1 MALAAVA
8 FHRHSLWLMLSVL
21 FLMGLHSTLF
31 GPIKYAIL
39 PQALHPDELVGGNA
53 LVETGTSLAILIGMI
68 AGGSAMAMAG
78 VGPTAA
84 SILVLSIAVLGY
96 LVSRSIPPAPAAAP
110 DLKFNWNPFTETV
123 RVLGFVTK
131 NRTVFNSVLGISWF
145 WFFGGV
151 FTMQL
156 PNYTKIFLGGTES
169 VSILVLALF
178 SIGVGAG
185 SLLCEKLSG
194 RRVEIGLVPFG
205 SIGLTLFG
213 LDLYFARPLPA
224 TLHEL
229 SALAFVDRARQ
240 LAHRDR
246 FRPGRRVRAAS
257 TSCRCSRSCRAARR
271 RASSRA

>member
-1 MALAAVA
+1 MALASVA
-8 FHRHSLWLMLSVL
+8 FYQHSLWLMLTVL

-68 AGGSAMAMAG
+68 AGGVGDGGRGPGRG
-78 VGPTAA
+78 VDPRA
-84 SILVLSIAVLGY
+84 SRSRSRGY
-96 LVSRSIPPAPAAAP
+96 LVCRAIPPAPPTAP

-194 RRVEIGLVPFG
+194 RTRRDRPRAVRLDRPHAVRR
-205 SIGLTLFG
+205 SI
-213 LDLYFARPLPA
+213 
-224 TLHEL
+224 
-229 SALAFVDRARQ
+229 SISRAR
-240 LAHRDR
+240 RR
-246 FRPGRRVRAAS
+246 RRCTSFPRSRSSPRPAAGASCSTSSSSACSPAS
-257 TSCRCSRSCRAARR
+257 TSCRCSRWCRAARR